1 MNPSGGRTIN
11 NVNLCRSC
19 NQYACNDPKLMCG
32 TCLMK
37 AADSMGRMASGSSN
51 PGPSHTPVTNPS
63 GMGQNSGPRPA
74 AGPQLPGHIPGF
86 PNHAGPAPPGTA
98 NNANFFPFFSSLD
111 GVSEQDFNNA
121 VFSEA
126 GNLNFL
132 GQNFASAVPPNFGN
146 INHSSSSPNMGSLDN
161 ESSQHPSDSNRFSS
175 PPYEEEDDLNGIWVG
190 DKTSA
195 DNVFYYGCFPGSLLG
210 SSNKETQELTISTAA
225 KRHLLELYF
234 KFHYPFF
241 PVLHKPTIMT
251 QFNQGKLPM
260 LLLNVIFAVAYFY
273 TTEES
278 YNFFPQLRD
287 KSNEEVA
294 QEFEAQAKKCL
305 DECFSEA
312 EIYTIQALLLMTLYH
327 HRTTVSNNVWLY
339 SGMATRMAMEL
350 GLHKDCENLLNGA
363 FEPVEQEIRKK
374 TWWGCFVLDTMYS
387 TMLGRPL
394 SIQQELCDVKLP
406 ALADDEDDPQEIAC
420 TQVFIAMSK
429 LGQIVGK
436 LNRLLTSVKLKS
448 NLQDRATR
456 AHDCLVSLKN
466 WFKMLPPALKKI
478 SDSPPENVAEIK
490 NCYSEALL
498 TPLLHAFYHTAI
510 IVGQVL
516 VHTDGLFRVTNTNL
530 MGDAI
535 HSATEIVRI
544 MTRFDAF
551 YAAHGLSFKF
561 YPLYVSAFL
570 FLHKI
575 KVSATPTPPP
585 QSQDGAQS
593 SGDQWYSLFLS
604 CLSTLNKFSRTSENG
619 RYCMTV
625 LVGMAEHQKVKL
637 PEAFKRTQ
645 ALIQTQ
651 NLASANQNHP
661 FFAAAMSNPQAIFS
675 MVGNGLDAQALA
687 EMAAMGQNGQ
697 FNIDLNA
704 AISSLGS
711 QSSQYGG
718 QMFNPSLASQNTGG
732 SYAGYG
738 SDQFAMGLFRPE
750 DLMNLPTGLAEEYVD
765 PMMNS
770 QGAAQIEE
778 IDPAATSSTPQSS
791 VKPSQE
797 PPRPTAQQPAQQ
809 PAPKSAQQ
817 AAHQPVRRTY
827 SHTQTSSNYTQSQA
841 AYSQGQPGYTQPS
854 YTQPQAHSSY
864 NPPQANYTQP
874 QANFPH
880 QGQANYNPQYAFSHM
895 QHRNQQPTQPVQ
907 QLYNQPS
914 NQYAQHPGYAQPI
927 NQGFAYSA
935 GTQPSTVPPPSYGQ
949 RASDPNYS
957 QLYMYQDPAVP
968 VNYQPPN
975 AQGQYPQAYAQP
987 PSYQQPGYAS
997 ANSGNNPQYQQ
1008 PGQQHPR

>member
-1 MNPSGGRTIN
+1 
-11 NVNLCRSC
+11 
-19 NQYACNDPKLMCG
+19 
-32 TCLMK
+32 
-37 AADSMGRMASGSSN
+37 
-51 PGPSHTPVTNPS
+51 
-63 GMGQNSGPRPA
+63 
-74 AGPQLPGHIPGF
+74 
-86 PNHAGPAPPGTA
+86 
-98 NNANFFPFFSSLD
+98 
-111 GVSEQDFNNA
+111 
-121 VFSEA
+121 
-126 GNLNFL
+126 
-132 GQNFASAVPPNFGN
+132 
-146 INHSSSSPNMGSLDN
+146 
-161 ESSQHPSDSNRFSS
+161 
-175 PPYEEEDDLNGIWVG
+175 
-190 DKTSA
+190 
-195 DNVFYYGCFPGSLLG
+195 
-210 SSNKETQELTISTAA
+210 
-225 KRHLLELYF
+225 
-234 KFHYPFF
+234 
-241 PVLHKPTIMT
+241 MT

-273 TTEES
+273 TNEES

-287 KSNEEVA
+287 KSCEEVA

-466 WFKMLPPALKKI
+466 WFKMLPPTLKKI
-478 SDSPPENVAEIK
+478 PDSPPEKVSEIK

-498 TPLLHAFYHTAI
+498 TPLLHAFYHTSI

-530 MGDAI
+530 MGDAV

-544 MTRFDAF
+544 MTRFDSF
-551 YAAHGLSFKF
+551 YAVHGLSFKF

-585 QSQDGAQS
+585 QSQDGSQS
-593 SGDQWYSLFLS
+593 SGDQWYQLFLS
-604 CLSTLNKFSRTSENG
+604 CLTTLNKFSQTNENG

-625 LVGMAEHQKVKL
+625 LVGMADHQKVKL

-651 NLASANQNHP
+651 NPATANSNHP
-661 FFAAAMSNPQAIFS
+661 FFAAAMSNPQAMFN

-687 EMAAMGQNGQ
+687 EMAAMGQGSQ
-697 FNIDLNA
+697 FNIDINA

-711 QSSQYGG
+711 QPAQYSN
-718 QMFNPSLASQNTGG
+718 QMFNANVPNASG
-732 SYAGYG
+732 SSYSGYG
-738 SDQFAMGLFRPE
+738 PEQFSMGLFRPE
-750 DLMNLPTGLAEEYVD
+750 DLMNLPTGLTEEYLEN
-765 PMMNS
+765 MMSNT
-770 QGAAQIEE
+770 QGGAQIEE
-778 IDPAATSSTPQSS
+778 IDPVASSSTSQGSG
-791 VKPSQE
+791 KPSQD
-797 PPRPTAQQPAQQ
+797 PPAPRPAPQPASKPSQQ
-809 PAPKSAQQ
+809 PAPQQPAPQQRAYAQSQAPSNYAQQ
-817 AAHQPVRRTY
+817 QSSYSQPQTGY
-827 SHTQTSSNYTQSQA
+827 IQSQTNYPQSSSSYTQGQAQTGYAQSASSYTQSQT
-841 AYSQGQPGYTQPS
+841 GYTQPQS
-854 YTQPQAHSSY
+854 GYTQTHSQPQGQSAGYAQQQYSY
-864 NPPQANYTQP
+864 PQMSQRGPPQP
-874 QANFPH
+874 
-880 QGQANYNPQYAFSHM
+880 
-895 QHRNQQPTQPVQ
+895 QQPSQQPPQ
-907 QLYNQPS
+907 QQYSQPG
-914 NQYAQHPGYAQPI
+914 NAYTQHPGYAPPV
-927 NQGFAYSA
+927 NQGYNYPT
-935 GTQPSTVPPPSYGQ
+935 GTQGAQLPPPSYGQ
-949 RASDPNYS
+949 RAPDQNYP
-957 QLYMYQDPAVP
+957 QMYMYQDQAGPAP
-968 VNYQPPN
+968 MGGYQPQSGAPGQYSN
-975 AQGQYPQAYAQP
+975 QQYPQQP
-987 PSYQQPGYAS
+987 NYQQQGYS
-997 ANSGNNPQYQQ
+997 GPNSGNNTHYQQ
-1008 PGQQHPR
+1008 GQ